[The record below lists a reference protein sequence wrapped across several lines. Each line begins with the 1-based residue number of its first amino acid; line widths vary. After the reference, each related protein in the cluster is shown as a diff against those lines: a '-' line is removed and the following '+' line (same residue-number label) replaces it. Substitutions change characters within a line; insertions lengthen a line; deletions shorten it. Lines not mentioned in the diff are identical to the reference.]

1 MYINTKFDLQDAEHK
16 TPLHVAIKNQHAGII
31 TLLLCH
37 PSIDLTKRDRTGLTP
52 FAAALT
58 CRNDKAARSILDK
71 LPAAAEQVIFLK
83 TKIYNKCSNDI
94 FISSL
99 IIKDATF
106 CTWLSK
112 RVTLKASCSYCRS
125 M

>member
-1 MYINTKFDLQDAEHK
+1 M
-16 TPLHVAIKNQHAGII
+16 AIKNQHTGII

-71 LPAAAEQVIFLK
+71 LPAAAEQVNQMNNNVQK
-83 TKIYNKCSNDI
+83 KYHDI
-94 FISSL
+94 
-99 IIKDATF
+99 
-106 CTWLSK
+106 
-112 RVTLKASCSYCRS
+112 
-125 M
+125 